1 MTFSG
6 RSILVTGGT
15 GSFGRAFVREALAGD
30 ARRVV
35 VFSRDEAKQAAMR
48 AGIDDPRLRFF
59 VGDVRDLNRV
69 MDALRGVDT
78 VVHAAAMKRVETCE
92 ADPTEAI
99 ATNVIGTGN
108 VARACVE
115 RGVRRA
121 LLLSTDK
128 AAAPNT
134 LYGMT
139 KATAERL
146 WTQYNVHAAG
156 TPTRF
161 AATRYGNV
169 VGSTGSVLEV
179 WRRQRAQ
186 GFVAVTDPRMTRFW
200 MSMDEAVSLVRLALQ
215 RMRGGEVFVP
225 KVRASRVVDLA
236 EAVAP
241 GAEIRVTGIR
251 PGEKL
256 HEALITS
263 DEARRTYDAGGYF
276 LIEPESRTWEHLPP
290 LDFPAVSEGFQYRS
304 DTLLLIDHRQL
315 AELAA

>member
-15 GSFGRAFVREALAGD
+15 GSFGRAFVREALTGD

-35 VFSRDEAKQAAMR
+35 VFSRDEAKQATMR
-48 AGIDDPRLRFF
+48 AEFDDPRLRFF
-59 VGDVRDLNRV
+59 IGDVRDLSRV
-69 MDALRGVDT
+69 MDAVRGADT
-78 VVHAAAMKRVETCE
+78 VVHAAAMKRVESCE

-99 ATNVIGTGN
+99 ATNVTGTGN

-161 AATRYGNV
+161 SATRYGNV
-169 VGSTGSVLEV
+169 LGSTGSVLEV

-186 GFVAVTDPRMTRFW
+186 GFVTITDPRMTRFW

-225 KVRASRVVDLA
+225 KVRASRVADLA

-241 GAEIRVTGIR
+241 GAEVRVIGIR

-256 HEALITS
+256 HETLITS

-276 LIEPESRTWEHLPP
+276 LVEPESRTWEHLPP
-290 LDFPAVSEGFQYRS
+290 IDLPLLPDGFRYRS
-304 DTLLLIDHRQL
+304 DGLLLIDHRQL
-315 AELAA
+315 AEMAA